1 MALSGIF
8 YGTTSN
14 PRLKPQISW
23 EAVQS
28 VEGNY
33 SDITAKLQYT
43 RSNSGYTS
51 GGTWKGSLTIGDET
65 VERTLYM
72 EITYGNV
79 TTVITHTARVYHDA
93 DGAKTLTISATG
105 GITKPAEASLKSTSI
120 SEEITLDTI
129 PRASNVSATDCNVG
143 GCSTVV
149 LDKKS
154 SSFLSSLSYRFGSL
168 SGYVTGAGGI
178 SDTEEIFSQTVLNFS
193 VPERFYEEIPGSP
206 TGVCTLTCRTYQGST
221 LVGSRETNFTVTAS
235 ESLCAPE
242 ISIAVTDGNAH
253 TKKLSGGNALVLN
266 ASRAVCTVTA
276 TPKNSATI
284 KNIQVAGH
292 TQQESVTLSPLV
304 SPTIAYSA
312 TDSRDYT
319 TQKVYTP
326 EIVPYVPLT
335 ANVSVKRETPTGD
348 TAIIKV
354 TGQCFR
360 GSFGAVENLLAIDV
374 VVSEIGINQQVLP
387 QIREDNTYEMTLPIS
402 GFAYNQSYDISLKI
416 ADRVQILNKTAR
428 LLPGVPVFDWGE
440 GDFRFHVPVYMP
452 KLYVNETEVKA

>member
-65 VERTLYM
+65 VEKTLYM

-93 DGAKTLTISATG
+93 DGAKTLTISASG

-129 PRASNVSATDCNVG
+129 PRASGVSATDCNVG

-149 LDKKS
+149 VDKKS
-154 SSFLSSLSYRFGSL
+154 SSFLSSLSYRFGNL

-193 VPERFYEEIPGSP
+193 VPERFYEEIPNSP
-206 TGVCTLTCRTYQGST
+206 TGICTLTCRTYQGST
-221 LVGSRETNFTVTAS
+221 LVGSRETNFTVTAAQ
-235 ESLCAPE
+235 SLCAPE
-242 ISIAVTDGNAH
+242 ISITVVDDNIRIESLTAG
-253 TKKLSGGNALVLN
+253 KELVLN
-266 ASRAVCTVTA
+266 ASHAKCTVEA
-276 TPKNSATI
+276 IPKHGATI
-284 KNIQVAGH
+284 KNIQVAGKL
-292 TQQESVTLSPLV
+292 QQDYVMLAPLT

-312 TDSRDYT
+312 TDSRGYT

-326 EIVPYVPLT
+326 KIVPYVPLT

-348 TAIIKV
+348 TAIIRV
-354 TGQCFR
+354 TGQCFQGEFEAGR
-360 GSFGAVENLLAIDV
+360 NLLV
-374 VVSEIGINQQVLP
+374 INITEPETGTEYQLRPELRQ
-387 QIREDNTYEMTLPIS
+387 DNTYEITAKLS
-402 GFAYNQSYDISLKI
+402 GFAYDRSYSLSLFI
-416 ADRVQILNKTAR
+416 WDEVTEIEKTAQ

-452 KLYVNETEVKA
+452 KLYVDEKEVNT